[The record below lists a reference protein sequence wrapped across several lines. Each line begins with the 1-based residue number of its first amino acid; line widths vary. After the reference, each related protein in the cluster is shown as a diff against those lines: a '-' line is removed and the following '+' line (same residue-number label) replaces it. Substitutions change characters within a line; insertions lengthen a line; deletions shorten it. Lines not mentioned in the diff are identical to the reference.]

1 MESKNE
7 MVLIG
12 LGRIGYK
19 GFPQTHF
26 KSAIV
31 NNLNVVAGVDSS
43 AAARARFTSETG
55 IPSYKTLAELNE
67 ENWSSFFSVATSN
80 DAGFDVLSNLLSRKG
95 PQGILAEKPFCSS
108 SAQSHQILTLQAN
121 VQTPLR
127 INYIRQY
134 TKAMSITRSI
144 IANSRFISGV
154 VIYSSG
160 LRENGSHFIRLI
172 CALFPSIISSQNITS
187 IDGAQFSLQISDNRK
202 IDFVALE
209 SPFLHTSEIRL
220 IFEDLS
226 VSISEGFKIEIRRIN
241 SNSMIRNWPREL
253 ELILDSDL
261 SDGFES
267 SYLDQSW
274 WRSPNQRSISEEL
287 KLDHLCNE
295 LIEKVLIQN
304 FSKFEEI

>member
-1 MESKNE
+1 MKSQND
-7 MVLIG
+7 MVLVG

-26 KSAIV
+26 QCGIG

-43 AAARARFTSETG
+43 AEARARFTSETG
-55 IPSYKTLAELNE
+55 IPSYKTLAELSD
-67 ENWSSFFSVATSN
+67 ENWSSFFSVACSN
-80 DAGFDVLSNLLSRKG
+80 DAAFEILTNLLSRKG
-95 PQGILAEKPFCSS
+95 PQGILTEKPFCSS
-108 SAQSHQILTLQAN
+108 AAQSQQILGLQAN

-127 INYIRQY
+127 INYLRQY
-134 TKAMSITRSI
+134 TQAMSETKSL
-144 IANSRFISGV
+144 IANSKFISGV

-187 IDGAQFSLQISDNRK
+187 INGAQFSLRISDNQK
-202 IDFVALE
+202 IDFVSLE
-209 SPFLHTSEIRL
+209 SPYLHTSEIRL

-226 VSISEGFKIEIRRIN
+226 VSISEGFKIEVRRIN
-241 SNSMIRNWPREL
+241 TNSLIRNWPREL
-253 ELILDSDL
+253 ELILDADL

-274 WRSPNQRSISEEL
+274 WRSPNQESISEEL
-287 KLDHLCNE
+287 KLDHLCNV

-304 FSKFEEI
+304 FSTSEEI